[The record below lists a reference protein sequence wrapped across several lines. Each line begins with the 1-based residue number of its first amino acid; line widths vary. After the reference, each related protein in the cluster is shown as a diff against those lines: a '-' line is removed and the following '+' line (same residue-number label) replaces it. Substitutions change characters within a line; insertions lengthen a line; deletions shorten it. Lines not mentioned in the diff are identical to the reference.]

1 MDVAEQRICK
11 ATSRVYKTVLGLM
24 ELHLREC
31 RYVKPCDAN
40 DQEEDDPCVKPVST
54 ADILLALDD
63 FPEIYDSLGETQGAG
78 SDSEDLGNPKKRR
91 RKAEEESKSA
101 FDVDVGLNN
110 FEKEREEDDGDNSD
124 DDSAIS
130 EDEEDQIADLDHNP
144 FQNGTGQG
152 LTERDQA
159 IRSHLLLLAQH
170 PLGFLK
176 RGPRQFGALETWTI
190 NFNKLI
196 KNVQAQA
203 ITQTLSTRYDTQSVR
218 LASLLAERGKLDD
231 KTLSSL
237 CLIKEKEMRTKLFTM
252 QKAGLLELQ
261 EVPRDNARLASR
273 TTFLYFFDHE
283 RCIRRLTEEC
293 YQTLARCLERYRHER
308 EEVKTVLEKASRS
321 DVIGREEK
329 LLNAHERAALQRW
342 KVVEERIWAQIGR
355 VDEMVALFRDF

>member
-1 MDVAEQRICK
+1 MDIAEQRICK

-24 ELHLREC
+24 EPHLREC

-40 DQEEDDPCVKPVST
+40 DQEEYDSCVKPVST

-63 FPEIYDSLGETQGAG
+63 FPEIYDSLGQIQGAG

-91 RKAEEESKSA
+91 RKSEEESKSA
-101 FDVDVGLNN
+101 FDVDVGLDNL
-110 FEKEREEDDGDNSD
+110 EKGHEEDDDDDSDN
-124 DDSAIS
+124 DSAIS
-130 EDEEDQIADLDHNP
+130 EDEEDQITDLDYNP
-144 FQNGTGQG
+144 FRTGTGQG

-196 KNVQAQA
+196 KNVQGQA

-308 EEVKTVLEKASRS
+308 EEMMTVLEKASRS

-342 KVVEERIWAQIGR
+342 KAVEERIWAQIGR